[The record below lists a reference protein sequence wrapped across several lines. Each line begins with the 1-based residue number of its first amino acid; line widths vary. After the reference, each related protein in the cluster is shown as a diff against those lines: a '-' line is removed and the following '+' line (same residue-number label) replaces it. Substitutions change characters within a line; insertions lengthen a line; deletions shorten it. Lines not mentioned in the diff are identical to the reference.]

1 MERRD
6 MRGAM
11 APGQRE
17 MKVIDVEVDKIK
29 ASGIAED
36 LLQHQ
41 TMVGECINTLRVE
54 TQGAL
59 ARGDELGV
67 GDRITAGKQG
77 DFMALLD

>member
-1 MERRD
+1 MKRRD

-11 APGQRE
+11 APGEWE

-41 TMVGECINTLRVE
+41 AMVGECINALRVE

-59 ARGDELGV
+59 ARGDELGIR
-67 GDRITAGKQG
+67 DRITAGKQG
-77 DFMALLD
+77 DLMPLLD